1 MIGSSSEQRRPV
13 RFSGVP
19 CRTTQPCP
27 ASSYR
32 LSSSQMVQKF
42 SLLLFMISVLV
53 VIFTV
58 ALLVFFSLIFHF
70 NLMRLWVECGVSTVS
85 PAKARG
91 ASLDEKWIKVAAEKK
106 KQRVQQQE
114 RANDLVNAVNKAS
127 FPLYIFLAS
136 SLIFRSCLVLTLVSD
151 HGSGRR
157 ITDEKVLFFVRVHR
171 GREWARLS
179 VRELSGDLSASTPHA
194 VRRAAECRNLI

>member
-106 KQRVQQQE
+106 NRECSSKKEPMILLMLLIRLHFHFIFFLPPLLYS
-114 RANDLVNAVNKAS
+114 DLVL
-127 FPLYIFLAS
+127 F
-136 SLIFRSCLVLTLVSD
+136 SL
-151 HGSGRR
+151 
-157 ITDEKVLFFVRVHR
+157 
-171 GREWARLS
+171 
-179 VRELSGDLSASTPHA
+179 
-194 VRRAAECRNLI
+194 